1 MASLYNTMLRTGAV
15 ALSAVHSLPKCLTGN
30 GKTRMFV
37 DGQASA
43 LAVLSAQFVPAER
56 NFWFHCS
63 SYGEYAIA
71 RPIIAEIKRREPT
84 AKVVL
89 TFFSPTGVNALR
101 PRPNR
106 HQADYVGFLP
116 IDTPDN
122 ATRLVELI
130 RPTAAAFM
138 VSEYWPNIL
147 GALHS
152 AGVPTYLVSAIFS
165 RNTPHFH
172 PILGETFRR
181 SLEAYTHAYVL
192 DEASCCNLRELGFT
206 RVSLS
211 GDPLMDNALA
221 VSQTPWTHPALE
233 AFCRGRRVMIAGSI
247 SDKRDLQLCA
257 HVANQHPAERF
268 VFVPHEVDEAHLKEV
283 EAALLGKSCRL
294 SQFDAEKEL
303 PQVLIVDTIGQLSR
317 LYRYGTMAYVGGG
330 FTPQLHSIIEASVYG
345 LPVAF
350 GPRTERKVTP
360 KQLCQLQVGRIVTT
374 PQELNLWYESVL
386 HASDEQLAEWKR
398 VATAYC
404 QRLSG
409 ATDAIAS
416 AIMNN

>member
-1 MASLYNTMLRTGAV
+1 
-15 ALSAVHSLPKCLTGN
+15 
-30 GKTRMFV
+30 
-37 DGQASA
+37 
-43 LAVLSAQFVPAER
+43 
-56 NFWFHCS
+56 
-63 SYGEYAIA
+63 
-71 RPIIAEIKRREPT
+71 
-84 AKVVL
+84 
-89 TFFSPTGVNALR
+89 
-101 PRPNR
+101 
-106 HQADYVGFLP
+106 
-116 IDTPDN
+116 
-122 ATRLVELI
+122 
-130 RPTAAAFM
+130 
-138 VSEYWPNIL
+138 
-147 GALHS
+147 
-152 AGVPTYLVSAIFS
+152 
-165 RNTPHFH
+165 
-172 PILGETFRR
+172 
-181 SLEAYTHAYVL
+181 
-192 DEASCCNLRELGFT
+192 
-206 RVSLS
+206 
-211 GDPLMDNALA
+211 
-221 VSQTPWTHPALE
+221 
-233 AFCRGRRVMIAGSI
+233 MIAGSI

-257 HVANQHPAERF
+257 HVANQQPAERF
-268 VFVPHEVDEAHLKEV
+268 VFVPHEVDDAHLKEV
-283 EAALLGKSCRL
+283 EAALQGKSCRL

-360 KQLCQLQVGRIVTT
+360 TQLCQLQVGRIVTT